1 MFARVTTL
9 KGPSNRIDDGIK
21 AVQEQVIPAARQ
33 MRGFK
38 GILALADR
46 STGKMIGVTLWESE
60 DDLRQ
65 SEEAA
70 NQMRSGSADAGGAE
84 IVSVERFEVVV
95 DETN

>member
-9 KGPSNRIDDGIK
+9 QGPSDRVDEGTK

-33 MRGFK
+33 MKSFK

-46 STGKMIGVTLWESE
+46 TTGKMVGITFWETE
-60 DDLRQ
+60 DDMRQ

-70 NQMRSGSADAGGAE
+70 NQVRSGAAGAGTAD

-95 DETN
+95 DETT